1 MVAGSIPWL
10 IVESEENRQ
19 LGGGNDQRIRAR
31 AWTAATG
38 EGERKRMASRVI
50 AQDRY
55 NGSAPDLGNPH
66 FSGLA
71 GTPHAFEL
79 RCEGIRPRR
88 IAPL

>member
-55 NGSAPDLGNPH
+55 NGSALQYHESGVGARSRKPAFQRLGW
-66 FSGLA
+66 
-71 GTPHAFEL
+71 HAPCL
-79 RCEGIRPRR
+79 
-88 IAPL
+88 